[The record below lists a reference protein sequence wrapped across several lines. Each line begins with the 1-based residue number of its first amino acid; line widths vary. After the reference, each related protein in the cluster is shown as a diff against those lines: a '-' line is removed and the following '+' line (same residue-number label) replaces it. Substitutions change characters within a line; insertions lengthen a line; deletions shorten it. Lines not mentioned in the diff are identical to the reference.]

1 MAYKKK
7 NDAMVQT
14 VYASDVE
21 KRFVQERDYYG
32 IVLVD
37 GKEKLY
43 KYNGKFRSEAT
54 AALEEEARLDGGKL
68 LSVGVLK
75 N

>member
-1 MAYKKK
+1 MIQTIFSNVSEKKFNPVK
-7 NDAMVQT
+7 
-14 VYASDVE
+14 
-21 KRFVQERDYYG
+21 KYYG

-43 KYNGKFRSEAT
+43 RYDAKFRSEAV
-54 AALEEEARLDGGKL
+54 AVLEEEARLDHGTL

>member
-7 NDAMVQT
+7 NDAMTQT
-14 VYASDVE
+14 VFSNTAEV
-21 KRFVQERDYYG
+21 KFNPVKKYYG

-43 KYNGKFRSEAT
+43 LHEGKFRSEAV
-54 AALEEEARLDGGKL
+54 AVLDEEARLDGGKL
-68 LSVGVLK
+68 LSVGVIR
-75 N
+75 

>member
-1 MAYKKK
+1 MAYKRK

-14 VYASDVE
+14 VFSNTVE
-21 KRFVQERDYYG
+21 VKFNPVKQYYG

-43 KYNGKFRSEAT
+43 RYESKFRSEAT
-54 AALEEEARLDGGKL
+54 AALEEEARLDHGKL